1 MRQGVTYLFVY
12 ESPPNLICEPK
23 YANPTNFVSYN
34 FPREKQENF
43 LKMKWILSKNGKF
56 LNFKNHSNGNFF

>member
-1 MRQGVTYLFVY
+1 MRRLGL
-12 ESPPNLICEPK
+12 
-23 YANPTNFVSYN
+23 NFNATRYHFDVLRDYRQTTQMEIYN

-56 LNFKNHSNGNFF
+56 LNFKTHSNGNFF